1 MENKVD
7 EVVSVELPA
16 PPAWKKLFVPKKAG
30 TPRKT
35 EVIFIAPSGE
45 EISTRK
51 QLEQYLKSHPGN
63 PPVSEF
69 DWTTGETP
77 RRSARISE
85 KVKVTPPPPENEP
98 PRKRRRSS
106 ISKKDKKEGEAAH
119 EENEAQATEKTD
131 TGADGGKDT
140 TLENQVGN
148 GSNVEENNSTKIDDA
163 IMIEETKGETDTKDK
178 ESDEQVVAETAAE
191 QLLGEAVATENGKES
206 FPEVEAEKANEN
218 AQKETE
224 TSTVTAVEVEKVN
237 ENVQIETETTTVTA
251 AEVEKVNENVQIE
264 TNTATVTAAEVA
276 IVNENVQIDI
286 ETATVIAAEA
296 EIVNENVQIETE
308 TTTITA
314 AEVEIVNENV
324 QIETET
330 ATVTAAEAEIVN
342 ENVQIETEIATV
354 ATAEAVKTNEN
365 VQKETDTATITA
377 ADTEKAYEN
386 VTAFVT
392 AEANGGAE
400 KEDPSGVA
408 PPSQAET
415 KGVDVEE
422 NITKADEGV
431 VDHGKVDHMG
441 RVDAPQQPPA
451 PSPSLGYSF
460 CSVGTLFTVIA
471 DVEVNAFT
479 GTYGVNYG
487 RIADNIPPP
496 QSVVTLLKAAKI
508 KNIRIYD
515 ANKDVLTAF
524 KGSGIEI
531 IVGLGNEFLK
541 DISVAED
548 RAMMWIKENVQPYI
562 PGTRIR
568 GIAVGN
574 EILGGSSLELGE
586 VLLPAVKNVYS
597 SLQKLN
603 LHKSIEVSSPHSE
616 AVFANSYPPSSC
628 VFKEDVAQI
637 MIPLLKFFQQ
647 IGTPFYINA
656 YPFLAYK
663 SDPEHIDIN
672 YALFKKSPGIFDAKT
687 NLHYDN
693 MFDAQLDAAYAA
705 LEKAGFPKME
715 VIVSETGWASKGD
728 SDEAGANLKNART
741 YNLNLKKKL
750 LKKKGTPYRPKTK
763 VRAYIFALFNENLKP
778 GPTSER
784 NFGLFKADG
793 SISYDIGFTGLAPSS
808 ATSSLLSFKGIG
820 IQAFK
825 FMNGRHDVVEVPKAS
840 YEGCSASNAIGN
852 TFTTSPTNFS
862 LTQGHHYY
870 ICTFGDH
877 CQSGQKLAIQVL
889 SSQEPSHPPSP
900 SNANVPSTPG
910 SSSSPPPSVLAA
922 VFFNLMSIALTL
934 CFSM

>member
-106 ISKKDKKEGEAAH
+106 ISKKDKKEGEVAH
-119 EENEAQATEKTD
+119 EENEAQAAEKTD
-131 TGADGGKDT
+131 AGADGA
-140 TLENQVGN
+140 GN

-163 IMIEETKGETDTKDK
+163 IMIEETKGESDTKDK
-178 ESDEQVVAETAAE
+178 ESDEQVVAEAAAEE

-206 FPEVEAEKANEN
+206 FPKVEAEKANEN

-251 AEVEKVNENVQIE
+251 AEVEKVNEDVQIE
-264 TNTATVTAAEVA
+264 TETATVTATEVEM
-276 IVNENVQIDI
+276 VNENVQIDI
-286 ETATVIAAEA
+286 ETATVTAAEA

-330 ATVTAAEAEIVN
+330 ATVTAAEAEIMN

-451 PSPSLGYSF
+451 PSP
-460 CSVGTLFTVIA
+460 
-471 DVEVNAFT
+471 
-479 GTYGVNYG
+479 
-487 RIADNIPPP
+487 
-496 QSVVTLLKAAKI
+496 
-508 KNIRIYD
+508 
-515 ANKDVLTAF
+515 
-524 KGSGIEI
+524 
-531 IVGLGNEFLK
+531 
-541 DISVAED
+541 
-548 RAMMWIKENVQPYI
+548 
-562 PGTRIR
+562 
-568 GIAVGN
+568 
-574 EILGGSSLELGE
+574 
-586 VLLPAVKNVYS
+586 
-597 SLQKLN
+597 
-603 LHKSIEVSSPHSE
+603 VS
-616 AVFANSYPPSSC
+616 C
-628 VFKEDVAQI
+628 
-637 MIPLLKFFQQ
+637 
-647 IGTPFYINA
+647 
-656 YPFLAYK
+656 
-663 SDPEHIDIN
+663 
-672 YALFKKSPGIFDAKT
+672 
-687 NLHYDN
+687 
-693 MFDAQLDAAYAA
+693 
-705 LEKAGFPKME
+705 
-715 VIVSETGWASKGD
+715 
-728 SDEAGANLKNART
+728 
-741 YNLNLKKKL
+741 
-750 LKKKGTPYRPKTK
+750 
-763 VRAYIFALFNENLKP
+763 
-778 GPTSER
+778 
-784 NFGLFKADG
+784 
-793 SISYDIGFTGLAPSS
+793 
-808 ATSSLLSFKGIG
+808 
-820 IQAFK
+820 
-825 FMNGRHDVVEVPKAS
+825 
-840 YEGCSASNAIGN
+840 
-852 TFTTSPTNFS
+852 
-862 LTQGHHYY
+862 
-870 ICTFGDH
+870 
-877 CQSGQKLAIQVL
+877 
-889 SSQEPSHPPSP
+889 
-900 SNANVPSTPG
+900 
-910 SSSSPPPSVLAA
+910 
-922 VFFNLMSIALTL
+922 
-934 CFSM
+934 